1 MSAPTTLPAA
11 RVLRGHGDYTPSA
24 ISPVRVGNG
33 HQLTTGS
40 AARVVGV
47 APRTI
52 TKWIDSGALKGWR
65 LPECSDRRVLASDLL
80 AFLETR
86 GAPVPPELLTMVRG
100 RPELIL
106 YRCPAA
112 VGATLAG
119 LGRAAEVR
127 PVESAWEL
135 AKLFARPHKVGVVVC
150 GDGAARSEIAAVFG
164 ELPPGWLKAHVRG
177 PDQDAADGA
186 DVALAGDD
194 AAGLLAAVSR
204 HLMGAN

>member
-80 AFLETR
+80 AFLESLS
-86 GAPVPPELLTMVRG
+86 GDPLADKPP
-100 RPELIL
+100 P
-106 YRCPAA
+106 
-112 VGATLAG
+112 
-119 LGRAAEVR
+119 
-127 PVESAWEL
+127 
-135 AKLFARPHKVGVVVC
+135 
-150 GDGAARSEIAAVFG
+150 
-164 ELPPGWLKAHVRG
+164 LPPYG
-177 PDQDAADGA
+177 PYPVKG
-186 DVALAGDD
+186 GK
-194 AAGLLAAVSR
+194 
-204 HLMGAN
+204 